1 MYKKSLKLNSNMN
14 LLEIVEKFE
23 KFGSPSQLLIW

>member
-1 MYKKSLKLNSNMN
+1 MN